1 GNLLRLVEE
10 LPAHDRRGCAA
21 GGRAPGPEGAEA
33 VGAVVGV
40 AVVDDDIGGRD
51 PELVAHDLGE
61 GRLVA
66 LPLAL
71 DPELEDG
78 LPGGHDGELRRVEH
92 LDAQQVVVLARAG
105 PGDLGEAR
113 HPDADEPAPAAA
125 LLLLL
130 AELLVAGLLESEVE
144 GGAVVAGVVGEAG
157 GGA

>member
-1 GNLLRLVEE
+1 MV
-10 LPAHDRRGCAA
+10 H
-21 GGRAPGPEGAEA
+21 
-33 VGAVVGV
+33 
-40 AVVDDDIGGRD
+40 DDIRGRD

-92 LDAQQVVVLARAG
+92 LDAQQVVVLTRAG

-130 AELLVAGLLESEVE
+130 AQLLVAGLLESEVE
-144 GGAVVAGVVGEAG
+144 HLTQAAACMRPQDAEARGLSGGRAAASALRGGRLGFARVAG
-157 GGA
+157 